1 MARSLFYQL
10 SGDKGRVGSECE
22 AATTLAGAPPPALA
36 EACSGRYGAPMP
48 EPIPFDALLFDLDG
62 TLLATDRFWIPA
74 ARVGARR
81 AFAELGLER
90 ELPTAQQW
98 MALVGLPLDQGFAEL
113 FADLEP
119 EARELVQAR
128 CVEEEHF
135 ALAAGQAALLP
146 GVRDVLEELRALGV
160 PMGIASNCSQAYL
173 DAAMNDMG
181 LREYIQEGRC
191 LQSPGI
197 RTKADMIEDLLLTF
211 GTRSAV
217 MVGDRRGDCE
227 AAHANA
233 LPHVHLLGGF
243 APAGELVEAEA
254 EIRDFLELLPRLRG
268 RARWIES
275 ALVQLGFGGAG
286 GPRSLGVTGRSGSGK
301 SLFARDAA
309 ALLRAAGREVALLSL
324 DEFLR
329 PDAPSLGGEAAHGLA
344 PHEHLARAFDV
355 DALCEGVLEPFGA
368 GRGVSLERR
377 DHSGATQRVELGPEG
392 TLVLEGLF
400 LLHPRLRAQLDRV
413 AYLDVPEELCLKRVA
428 ARELPLGGQEELD
441 RTRRLYLP
449 AQAEFEADFP
459 PAARAD
465 LLLEA
470 SNTLGPA

>member
-1 MARSLFYQL
+1 
-10 SGDKGRVGSECE
+10 
-22 AATTLAGAPPPALA
+22 
-36 EACSGRYGAPMP
+36 MP
-48 EPIPFDALLFDLDG
+48 EPIPFDAVLFDLDG

-90 ELPTAQQW
+90 ELPTAQEW
-98 MALVGLPLDQGFAEL
+98 MALVGLLLDKGFAEL

-119 EARELVQAR
+119 EQRELVQAR

-135 ALAAGQAALLP
+135 ALAAGKAALLP
-146 GVRDVLEELRALGV
+146 GVRDVLEELRELGV

-173 DAAMNDMG
+173 DAAMVDMG
-181 LREYIQEGRC
+181 LQEFIGEGRC
-191 LQSPGI
+191 LHSPGI
-197 RTKADMIEDLLLTF
+197 RSKADMIEDLLLSF

-217 MVGDRRGDCE
+217 MVGDRRGDCD

-275 ALVQLGFGGAG
+275 ALEALGLAGEVG
-286 GPRSLGVTGRSGSGK
+286 GPRSLGITGRSGSGK

-309 ALLRAAGREVALLSL
+309 VLQRASEREVALVCL
-324 DEFLR
+324 DDFLR
-329 PDAPSLGGEAAHGLA
+329 PDAPALGGESAHGLGA
-344 PHEHLARAFDV
+344 HEHLGRAFDV
-355 DALCEGVLEPFGA
+355 EALCGEVLEPVSA
-368 GRGVSLERR
+368 GRGLSVERR
-377 DHSGATQRVELGPEG
+377 GRSGEVRRIELSPGG
-392 TLVLEGLF
+392 TLLLEGLF

-413 AYLDVPEELCLKRVA
+413 LYLDVPEELCLRRVA

-449 AQAEFEADFP
+449 AQAEFEAVFSP
-459 PAARAD
+459 EARAD
-465 LLLEA
+465 LLLDA
-470 SNTLGPA
+470 SNPLGPA

>member
-1 MARSLFYQL
+1 
-10 SGDKGRVGSECE
+10 
-22 AATTLAGAPPPALA
+22 
-36 EACSGRYGAPMP
+36 MP
-48 EPIPFDALLFDLDG
+48 EPIPFDAVLFDLDG

-90 ELPTAQQW
+90 ELPTAQEW

-119 EARELVQAR
+119 EQRELVQAR

-146 GVRDVLEELRALGV
+146 GVRDVLAELRELGV

-173 DAAMNDMG
+173 DAAMIDMG
-181 LREYIQEGRC
+181 LREFIREGRC

-217 MVGDRRGDCE
+217 MVGDRRGDCD

-233 LPHVHLLGGF
+233 LPHVHLLAGF
-243 APAGELVEAEA
+243 APAGEVVEAEA

-275 ALVQLGFGGAG
+275 ALRQLGLVGDSGGV
-286 GPRSLGVTGRSGSGK
+286 RSLGITGRSGSGK
-301 SLFARDAA
+301 SLFARDTAT
-309 ALLRAAGREVALLSL
+309 LLAAAGREVALVAL
-324 DEFLR
+324 DDFLR
-329 PDAPSLGGEAAHGLA
+329 DDAPALSGEAVHGLG
-344 PHEHLARAFDV
+344 PHEHLGRAFDIES
-355 DALCEGVLEPFGA
+355 LCEQVLEPFAA
-368 GRGVSLERR
+368 GREVCCEHRGPRGGV
-377 DHSGATQRVELGPEG
+377 QRIELAPGG
-392 TLVLEGLF
+392 TLLLEGLF

-413 AYLDVPEELCLKRVA
+413 LYLDVPDELCLKRVA

-449 AQAEFEADFP
+449 AQAEFEVAFP

-465 LLLEA
+465 LRLDA
-470 SNTLGPA
+470 SNTLGPG